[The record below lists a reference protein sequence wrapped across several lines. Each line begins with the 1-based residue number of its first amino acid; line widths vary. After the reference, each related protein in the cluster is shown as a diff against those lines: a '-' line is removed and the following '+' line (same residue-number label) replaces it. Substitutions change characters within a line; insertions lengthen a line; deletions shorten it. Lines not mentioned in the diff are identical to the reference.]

1 MTQIGRYQLQG
12 LIGQGGMATVYRAY
26 DPNFRREVA
35 VKVLPANLLSQADLR
50 ARFQREAET
59 IAALEHPAIV
69 PVYDFGEDEA
79 SQQPY
84 IVMRLMSGGSLADR
98 LRAGPLV
105 PAETLR
111 LYRQLAPALDR
122 AHSRGVVHRDLKP
135 GNVLFDDGNNAYIAD
150 FGLAKLTDA
159 TTMLSATGMMGT
171 PAYMSPEQARGDREV
186 GPASDIYAL
195 GAMLYHTLSG
205 KLPYEADTAI
215 GMALRHVNDP
225 VPQLSQARPELPPGF
240 DSVIATAMSKTPSA
254 RYDTASRLVSA
265 LETATAKGQ
274 STSYEPV
281 QTLGPSSQPV
291 RVERVSTPS
300 PSAGSGGSKPGGF
313 EPVQASPTRSGMW
326 WLIPAALAAVVLV
339 GGVGLLALFA
349 FLWNQQPTPTP
360 LAAVT
365 PSVAVIDATSTEPAV
380 APTEAVVG
388 PTPTGV
394 VATAIPVV
402 ATDTAPAPTTEA
414 PTPSAPGATEVALTD
429 GMTLIFVG
437 ARTGFMGRDSAALD
451 QGPEHAVELSPY
463 WMDQHEVTNAMY
475 ARCVDSGACT
485 VPRNFRSF
493 TRVNYYDDIAY
504 ADYPVVYVNRDQANV
519 YCEWAGRRL
528 PTEAEW
534 EMAARTAANPYPWPN
549 ADSVSAAAN
558 LLNFKPSNI
567 SDTTKVMSYPAGA
580 TALGIYDLAG
590 NVWEWVADPYDPNYY
605 NISPRIDPQG
615 PPNSSGPPDA
625 CNTADCGVLRGGSWD
640 SDAEQVRVTTRLF
653 YGAQDTRDAFGFRC
667 VRNQ

>member
-1 MTQIGRYQLQG
+1 
-12 LIGQGGMATVYRAY
+12 MATVYRAY

-98 LRAGPLV
+98 LHGGPLA

-122 AHSRGVVHRDLKP
+122 AHARGVVHRDLKP

-225 VPQLSQARPELPPGF
+225 VPQLSQARPELAPGF
-240 DSVIATAMSKTPSA
+240 DSVIATAMSKAPSA
-254 RYDTASRLVSA
+254 RYDSASRLVSA
-265 LETATAKGQ
+265 LETATTTGQ

-281 QTLGPSSQPV
+281 QTLGPTSQPA
-291 RVERVSTPS
+291 RTERVSTALPS
-300 PSAGSGGSKPGGF
+300 GSGGSGGSGGPARSDSGGSKPGGF
-313 EPVQASPTRSGMW
+313 EPVQPVPARSRMW

-349 FLWNQQPTPTP
+349 FLWNNQPTPTP
-360 LAAVT
+360 VAAITPSLAAV
-365 PSVAVIDATSTEPAV
+365 VATATEPAV
-380 APTEAVVG
+380 VPTQAVLE
-388 PTPTGV
+388 PTPTVGA
-394 VATAIPVV
+394 ATPVP
-402 ATDTAPAPTTEA
+402 ALPTDTAPAPTTEP

-429 GMTLIFVG
+429 GMTLVYVG

-475 ARCVDSGACT
+475 ARCVDAGACT
-485 VPRNFRSF
+485 APRNFRSF
-493 TRVNYYDDIAY
+493 TRVNYYDDPAY
-504 ADYPVVYVNRDQANV
+504 ADYPVVYVNRDQAAV
-519 YCEWAGRRL
+519 YCEWVGRRL

-534 EMAARTAANPYPWPN
+534 EMAARTAESPYPWPN
-549 ADSVSAAAN
+549 SDTVPPTAN

-567 SDTTKVMSYPAGA
+567 SDTTKVMSYPGGA

-605 NISPRIDPQG
+605 NNSPRVDPQG